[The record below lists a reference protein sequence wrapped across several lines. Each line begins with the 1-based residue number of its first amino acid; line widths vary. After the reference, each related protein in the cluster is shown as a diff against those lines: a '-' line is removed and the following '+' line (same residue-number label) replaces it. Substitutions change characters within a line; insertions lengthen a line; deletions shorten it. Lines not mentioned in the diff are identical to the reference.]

1 MTHDD
6 PMEGAL
12 KMMEDAEML
21 AGVRAYDAA
30 RARLESDEDELY
42 HLKSQN
48 AGCAVCEL
56 GATGL
61 ERQTVVES

>member
-12 KMMEDAEML
+12 KMMEDTEML

-30 RARLESDEDELY
+30 RARLESDEDEL
-42 HLKSQN
+42 HP
-48 AGCAVCEL
+48 
-56 GATGL
+56 T
-61 ERQTVVES
+61 